1 MALHFRRLVA
11 IVMAEY
17 ISQLNKKSMK
27 EISLIEYDNF
37 LETLKKP
44 RATISR
50 LVRDILV
57 VLCGQ
62 CDVDDAAANV
72 IAMWI
77 RQKHP

>member
-50 LVRDILV
+50 LVD
-57 VLCGQ
+57 
-62 CDVDDAAANV
+62 NV
-72 IAMWI
+72 MSTM
-77 RQKHP
+77 QPQTL